1 MHSVSLIRDTGS
13 LLQVYQFAQ
22 EKLFQSEMA
31 AEVVNAT
38 RAEGQAVDSKTA
50 AAASTLHRQYTELLN
65 IGELMNPLRHRLD
78 QFPIVSAIVTFEKPQ
93 SRDVCLYAH
102 GTMAPEYTLNCCRK
116 VPLEFL
122 FRGHYHLVVSKPPE
136 PHAIY
141 WENYQ
146 ESIGRK
152 LVFGFLLSII
162 VFVCLAITLGFT
174 FVLKDRFESINFS
187 TYCPKQYLYAKNE
200 NVETELELQ
209 YIRNCFCERLNVI

>member
-1 MHSVSLIRDTGS
+1 
-13 LLQVYQFAQ
+13 
-22 EKLFQSEMA
+22 
-31 AEVVNAT
+31 
-38 RAEGQAVDSKTA
+38 
-50 AAASTLHRQYTELLN
+50 
-65 IGELMNPLRHRLD
+65 
-78 QFPIVSAIVTFEKPQ
+78 
-93 SRDVCLYAH
+93 
-102 GTMAPEYTLNCCRK
+102 MAPEYTLNCCRK

-146 ESIGRK
+146 ENIVRK

-162 VFVCLAITLGFT
+162 VVVCLAITLGFT

-187 TYCPKQYLYAKNE
+187 TYCPKQYLYAKDE
-200 NVETELELQ
+200 NVETEVELQ